1 MKRRAHAELNGSFR
15 ATLFEHYDS
24 AVNCVRVACDYYLR
38 GRIDIRGATDLAL
51 SGFFTRPCYHVYV
64 GAEDRG
70 HRSAS
75 NWDSLLHV
83 AATRPHSFYCVTRQ
97 KPVRGN
103 QRRIFAEAVSGHESW
118 RRKILSLHSPQRRDR
133 GRQNCWLRSFRQL

>member
-51 SGFFTRPCYHVYV
+51 SGFFTRPRYHVYV

-70 HRSAS
+70 HRPAS
-75 NWDSLLHV
+75 EWNRLLHV
-83 AATRPHSFYCVTRQ
+83 SAPRAHSPYCVTEQ
-97 KPVRGN
+97 KPVRGD
-103 QRRIFAEAVSGHESW
+103 QRRVFAEAVSGN
-118 RRKILSLHSPQRRDR
+118 KI
-133 GRQNCWLRSFRQL
+133 